1 MPIIEVLYSMV
12 PIINSDSNP
21 CCNNNNDNNNVEI
34 DYVINSAIPVGLCYL
49 IVDVSFSAHT

>member
-1 MPIIEVLYSMV
+1 MEVLYSMV